1 MDLNINAMFFLSR
14 EVGKRAMIPQKSG
27 KIINIASVAGLAG
40 NPPGMATIA
49 YNTSKGAD
57 INFTRALASE
67 WGQHNINVNAIC
79 PGFFPTKMANVL
91 IERIGAAV
99 IARTPLHRLGGDE
112 DLMGAAVFLASE
124 ASRHITGQYI
134 TVDGGASVC

>member
-1 MDLNINAMFFLSR
+1 MVTL
-14 EVGKRAMIPQKSG
+14 P
-27 KIINIASVAGLAG
+27 VAQIDALRQD
-40 NPPGMATIA
+40 A
-49 YNTSKGAD
+49 YQRGGAD
-57 INFTRALASE
+57 VRAAWMHPDNRCIVAS
-67 WGQHNINVNAIC
+67 I
-79 PGFFPTKMANVL
+79 
-91 IERIGAAV
+91 IGAAV